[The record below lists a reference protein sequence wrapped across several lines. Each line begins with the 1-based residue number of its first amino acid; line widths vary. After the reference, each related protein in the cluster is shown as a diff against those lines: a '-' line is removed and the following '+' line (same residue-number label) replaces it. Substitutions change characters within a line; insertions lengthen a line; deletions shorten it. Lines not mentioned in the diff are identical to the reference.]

1 MLTLVTYYQ
10 KNKKE
15 SLVNLYIFGKLFQ
28 LFCLKAKISLF
39 FTLDKSVDSLTSY
52 ARTCTFTPCT
62 HTSRIFSG
70 RVWYMIF

>member
-1 MLTLVTYYQ
+1 MLTFVTYYQ

-39 FTLDKSVDSLTSY
+39 FTLDKSV
-52 ARTCTFTPCT
+52 
-62 HTSRIFSG
+62 
-70 RVWYMIF
+70 